1 MGSASGQQAW
11 LKNVNILAPVGE
23 YIDALVHPTARQD
36 DLAAARHRA
45 FIASRLLGSF
55 AALVVF
61 PIYLTLRGVPS
72 TTEIV
77 IVAWLTAPILIAYF
91 LSRTGDYE
99 RACILS
105 SLALAGLITTV
116 ALNTGGLTSFAAI
129 WLVIVPLEAGLSSSR
144 RVIAMAAAFA
154 LAATALLFALG
165 QTELWPDIAS
175 GSSPWVTA
183 LGIVSAALCG
193 TGIALAGEALAR
205 TRGMQGSESEG
216 YQLLARHMTD
226 VITRHGKNGAV
237 LSISPAAERLLG
249 VKMRDLFGHGL
260 FDRVHVADRP
270 AYLTALA
277 DAAAD
282 GITSTLEFRVRRGSA
297 DDARAPDF
305 LWIEMRCS
313 PIEPL
318 ADGVGG
324 ATEVVAVLRDAG
336 ERKTHEEALSDARAE
351 SESASAAKSR
361 FVATMSHEL
370 RTPLN
375 VIIGFSEMLADGA
388 PSTLE
393 PGKREEYA
401 RLINESGRHLLS
413 IVNSILDMSKIEAGS
428 FEITREPFAL
438 GPAVAGCCDLLA
450 LKASQAG
457 LALER
462 RIADGI
468 PEIAADKRAVHQI
481 LINLLANAIKFTES
495 GGCVSVKASRHGP
508 WAVLEVIDTGVG
520 VDAAD
525 LPRLGAPF
533 FQARD
538 TYDRKHEGTGLG
550 LSIVKGLVELH
561 GGELDIRS
569 ELGKGTHVTVRLPI
583 DGQAVHE
590 EAPRATSLRAA
601 LKTIPMDDRVKKIA

>member
-1 MGSASGQQAW
+1 MS
-11 LKNVNILAPVGE
+11 ILAPVGD

-72 TTEIV
+72 ATEIV

-91 LSRTGDYE
+91 LSRSGHYE
-99 RACILS
+99 RAYILS

-116 ALNTGGLTSFAAI
+116 AFNTGGLASFAAI

-154 LAATALLFALG
+154 LAGTALLFAWG
-165 QTELWPDIAS
+165 HADLWPDVAA
-175 GSSPWVTA
+175 GSRPLLAA
-183 LGIVSAALCG
+183 LGIVAAALCG

-205 TRGMQGSESEG
+205 SRAIRRSESED

-237 LSISPAAERLLG
+237 LSASPTAERLFAA
-249 VKMRDLFGHGL
+249 KMHDLLGHGL

-282 GITSTLEFRVRRGSA
+282 GITSTLEFRVRRGASG
-297 DDARAPDF
+297 DGRPPDF

-313 PIEPL
+313 PIEST
-318 ADGVGG
+318 AEGVVGD
-324 ATEVVAVLRDAG
+324 TDVVAVLRGVG
-336 ERKTHEEALSDARAE
+336 ERKTQEEALADASAE
-351 SESASAAKSR
+351 LESASAAKSR

-375 VIIGFSEMLADGA
+375 VIIGFSEMLADEV

-393 PGKREEYA
+393 PGKRQEYA

-462 RIADGI
+462 RIAEGL

-481 LINLLANAIKFTES
+481 LINLIANAIKFTES
-495 GGCVSVKASRHGP
+495 GGCVSVKASRQGP

-520 VDAAD
+520 IAAAD

-569 ELGKGTHVTVRLPI
+569 ELGKGTHVTVRLPV
-583 DGQAVHE
+583 DGRPAHE
-590 EAPRATSLRAA
+590 DAPRRMSLRAA
-601 LKTIPMDDRVKKIA
+601 LETISVDDRVKKIA